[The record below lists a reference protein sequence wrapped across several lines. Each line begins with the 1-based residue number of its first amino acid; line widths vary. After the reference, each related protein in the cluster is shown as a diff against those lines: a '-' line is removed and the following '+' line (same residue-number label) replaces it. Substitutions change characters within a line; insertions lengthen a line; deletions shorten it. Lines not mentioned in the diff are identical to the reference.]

1 MSKQSIATALLVCSL
16 FGASAQTTP
25 AKVEDRPA
33 ATTPTSRLISSY
45 STFAGSQ
52 SNAKALVQGME
63 SGQSVTLTPAGV
75 QTPTNQPV
83 TFTPATAKLSP
94 GEVNIA
100 LSLAKAELSKAGITQ
115 PSPAQLA
122 AALNGGSVTSPTGSQ
137 VQMKG
142 VLSERSAGLGWG
154 QIAHALGFKLGALVS
169 ASKTDQVGQKEKHES
184 DSHENAR
191 KGDSA
196 SASHAGGASNAGGNG
211 GGDGGSHGGGKK

>member
-1 MSKQSIATALLVCSL
+1 MSKQSIATVLLVCSL
-16 FGASAQTTP
+16 FGASAQT
-25 AKVEDRPA
+25 ALVKVEDRPV
-33 ATTPTSRLISSY
+33 ATTSTSRLVSSY

-52 SNAKALVQGME
+52 SNAKALVQGLE
-63 SGQSVTLTPAGV
+63 SGQSVTLAPTGV

-137 VQMKG
+137 VQMTG
-142 VLSERSAGLGWG
+142 VLSERSAGMGWG

-169 ASKTDQVGQKEKHES
+169 ASKTDQAGQKEKHES
-184 DSHENAR
+184 NSRENAR

-196 SASHAGGASNAGGNG
+196 DGSHAGGNG